1 MQRGLTKN
9 IAVITTDLRAFPVIE
24 TFWEQYPFYIEVK
37 TPITFINSDLEI
49 EDVFKGDFIVW
60 KGDKE
65 FRGMKKSTWN
75 KLYGDYLKE
84 NISKKGEL
92 KWE

>member
-1 MQRGLTKN
+1 MQRGVTKN
-9 IAVITTDLRAFPVIE
+9 IAVVTTDLRAFPVIE
-24 TFWEQYPFYIEVK
+24 TFWGEFPYYIEVK
-37 TPITFINSDLEI
+37 SPLTFINSDFEI

-60 KGDKE
+60 DTKG

-75 KLYGDYLKE
+75 KLYGTYLKE

-92 KWE
+92 K

>member
-9 IAVITTDLRAFPVIE
+9 IAVVTTDLRAFPIIE
-24 TFWEQYPFYIEVK
+24 TFWEKYPFYIEVK
-37 TPITFINSDLEI
+37 TPLTFINSDFEI
-49 EDVFKGDFIVW
+49 EDVFKGDYIVW
-60 KGDKE
+60 EDDNS

-92 KWE
+92 K